1 MDFISKITNF
11 IPTISWVKVGIGAAI
26 IGAIFAGIHGIIV
39 YGQQSEI
46 IKQLEKDTQQQQK
59 QNEESLKAAQAAAE
73 ANILALKKERDDA
86 IYINLQAQQQLDS
99 IKTIKPSDD
108 KMVSPIIA
116 NTLNWLRSHRVSGD
130 H

>member
-59 QNEESLKAAQAAAE
+59 QNEESL
-73 ANILALKKERDDA
+73 
-86 IYINLQAQQQLDS
+86 
-99 IKTIKPSDD
+99 
-108 KMVSPIIA
+108 
-116 NTLNWLRSHRVSGD
+116 
-130 H
+130 